1 VEVFWIQ
8 FVDATA
14 LPPGMHLGCG
24 ITAYDQSD
32 VMQIFAD
39 RVHISHPDLKIASVR
54 RVLSI
59 DELEQG
65 HVRPNMGN
73 FLIRGIWFPLG
84 YS

>member
-1 VEVFWIQ
+1 MEVFWLQ
-8 FVDATA
+8 FADATMV
-14 LPPGMHLGCG
+14 PPGMHFGCG

-32 VMQIFAD
+32 AMQIFAD
-39 RVHISHPDLKIASVR
+39 RVVISHPDLAIASVR